1 MEEGFNPKTMT
12 VSEVAELLRVDPQTV
27 RKYAQSGRLK
37 GFKTGE
43 GDRHHWRFTRD
54 QLVEFMV
61 SSATK

>member
-1 MEEGFNPKTMT
+1 MT

-43 GDRHHWRFTRD
+43 GDRHHWRFTKD

-61 SSATK
+61 NSATN